1 VTLTRAAAP
10 RLITRP
16 ADLQQ
21 LASLLSREPR
31 LAVDTES
38 NSLYAYR
45 EQVCLV
51 QFSTPRTDYLVDPLT
66 IKDLSPLGPLFS
78 DRRIEKVFHA
88 AEYDII
94 CLKRD
99 FNFRFENLFDTMV
112 AARILGREAI
122 GLGSLLEEEFGVRL
136 DKRFQRAN
144 WGRRPMPPEQ
154 LEYAR
159 YDTHYL
165 LPLRDLLK
173 AELEEKGLW
182 PLAVEDFTRMCQV
195 NGRTLE
201 AEDEKDAMWRIK
213 GAYDLPPQQAAVLR
227 LLCTYRGQVA
237 RSLNRPLFKVMGDQ
251 TLLAIAAACP
261 ASVDELRAIPGMSY
275 GQLERHADQ
284 LLSLV
289 RRGLR
294 SEPLHPPQNPRP
306 DERYLERLEALRQW
320 RKKAAEAMGV
330 KSDIVLPRDLLHLL
344 AEQNPTNRETL
355 SRLMHSVPWR
365 LATFGDQILAVLD
378 RH

>member
-10 RLITRP
+10 RLITRLT
-16 ADLQQ
+16 DLQQ
-21 LASLLSREPR
+21 LVSLLSREPR

-51 QFSTPRTDYLVDPLT
+51 QFSTPRTDYLVDPLA
-66 IKDLSPLGPLFS
+66 IKDLSPLAPLFS
-78 DRRIEKVFHA
+78 DPGIEKVFHA

-99 FNFRFENLFDTMV
+99 FNFHFENLFDTMV

-122 GLGSLLEEEFGVRL
+122 GLGALLEEEFGVSL

-154 LEYAR
+154 LDYAR
-159 YDTHYL
+159 YDSHYL
-165 LPLRDLLK
+165 LPLRDLLR
-173 AELEEKGLW
+173 AELVEKGLW
-182 PLAVEDFTRMCQV
+182 PLAVEDFARMCQV
-195 NGRTLE
+195 NGRS
-201 AEDEKDAMWRIK
+201 ADPEDEKDGFWRIK
-213 GAYDLPPQQAAVLR
+213 GAYDLSPQQAAVLR
-227 LLCTYRGQVA
+227 LLYAYRDQVA
-237 RSLNRPLFKVMGDQ
+237 RSLNRPLFKVMGDH
-251 TLLAIAAACP
+251 TLQAIAAACP
-261 ASVDELRAIPGMSY
+261 GSVDELRAIPGMTY

-294 SEPLHPPQNPRP
+294 AEPLRPPQSPRP

-320 RKKAAEAMGV
+320 RKSAAEAMGV

-344 AEQNPTNRETL
+344 AEQNPTDRETL
-355 SRLMHSVPWR
+355 SRLMISVPWR
-365 LATFGDQILAVLD
+365 LESFGDKILAALS

>member
-1 VTLTRAAAP
+1 
-10 RLITRP
+10 LITRL

-21 LASLLSREPR
+21 LVSLLLREPR
-31 LAVDTES
+31 VAVDTES

-51 QFSTPRTDYLVDPLT
+51 QFSTSRADYLVDPLA
-66 IKDLSPLGPLFS
+66 IKNLSPLAPLFS
-78 DRRIEKVFHA
+78 HPDIEKIFHA

-99 FNFRFENLFDTMV
+99 FNFQFENLFDTMV

-122 GLGSLLEEEFGVRL
+122 GLGSLLEEEYGVSL
-136 DKRFQRAN
+136 DKRYQRAN
-144 WGRRPMPPEQ
+144 WGRRPMPPEL

-165 LPLRDLLK
+165 LSLRDLLR
-173 AELEEKGLW
+173 AQLVEKGLW
-182 PLAVEDFTRMCQV
+182 PLAVEDFARMCQV
-195 NGRTLE
+195 NGRS
-201 AEDEKDAMWRIK
+201 ADPEDEKEGCWRIK
-213 GAYDLPPQQAAVLR
+213 GAYDLTPQQAAVLR
-227 LLCTYRGQVA
+227 LLCQYRDQAA
-237 RSLNRPLFKVMGDQ
+237 RSLNRPLFKVIGDQ
-251 TLLAIAAACP
+251 TLVAIAAACP
-261 ASVDELRAIPGMSY
+261 NSIDELKNIPGMSP
-275 GQLERHADQ
+275 GQLERHAEN

-294 SEPLHPPQNPRP
+294 AEPVRPPQNHRP

-320 RKKAAEAMGV
+320 RKTAAEAMQV
-330 KSDIVLPRDLLHLL
+330 KSDIILPRDLLYLL
-344 AEQNPTNRETL
+344 AEQNPADREAL
-355 SRLMHSVPWR
+355 ARLLHSVPWR
-365 LATFGDQILAVLD
+365 LEAFGDKILAVLA